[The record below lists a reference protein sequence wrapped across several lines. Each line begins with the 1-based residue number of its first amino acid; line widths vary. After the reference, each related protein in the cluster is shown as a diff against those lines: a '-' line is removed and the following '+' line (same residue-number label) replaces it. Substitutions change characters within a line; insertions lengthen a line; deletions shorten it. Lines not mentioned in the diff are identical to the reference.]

1 MPASQLHNPSTRLP
15 RLAAGWLAGPHSL
28 LQLLLSPAGPPVAC
42 PGQKK
47 ESSRAGGEG
56 WLPRRAQSTALAPQA
71 ALASSMSRP
80 AAQIWTRG
88 VPAESGRL
96 NYFCTNILLNVVVK
110 LLKAFSCRGFYLDG
124 RKSIIVTS
132 SCAGRRLIHILTK
145 LNVFILFRNFK
156 YFSFREHQ
164 PSQTNKQILRQQFSS
179 DQFFVWM
186 N

>member
-1 MPASQLHNPSTRLP
+1 MPASQSQHEIAP
-15 RLAAGWLAGPHSL
+15 ACWLAGWRGLTPYFSCCCL
-28 LQLLLSPAGPPVAC
+28 PGARLSPV
-42 PGQKK
+42 
-47 ESSRAGGEG
+47 RARRKRAAEQEGKVGCRGE
-56 WLPRRAQSTALAPQA
+56 LRAQRWPRKLPSPHPCPAG
-71 ALASSMSRP
+71 

-96 NYFCTNILLNVVVK
+96 NYFCTNIFLNVVVK
-110 LLKAFSCRGFYLDG
+110 LFKAFSCRGFYLDG